1 MEKISNSIML
11 RAVIT
16 SLYSVA
22 SRRTSSKFA
31 DEVIGTTIKTLGGK
45 YDFLRY
51 IDINQDNILDGEF
64 AINISPDI
72 ETVNP
77 SLVGKAI
84 EALIRV
90 IYNDLSSEAGLY
102 FVTELKKVAGD
113 EVTRAILESNADLDQ
128 VQLEQHYAYRRREK
142 KKAISKAAKG
152 EISNKGVPK
161 NLIGYGWDEVSYW
174 KHEPG
179 SKYCT
184 LYNKQG
190 KMLDRLNLDRIIQNY
205 VEKLSGYIDVDPRD
219 IEKETQIYSKEYN
232 LLKLLLE
239 RDMDAET
246 AIHMLKISKNE
257 LTNMI
262 RKLSQM
268 EMLQYVDYN
277 TIELTDVGI
286 GYLSKKEKN
295 KQ

>member
-1 MEKISNSIML
+1 MEKIRNSVML

-31 DEVIGTTIKTLGGK
+31 DETIGTTIKTLEGK

-51 IDINQDNILDGEF
+51 IDIDQDNILDGEF

-77 SLVGKAI
+77 TLVGKAI

-90 IYNDLSSEAGLY
+90 IYNDLNSEAGLY
-102 FVTELKKVAGD
+102 FVTELKKIAGD
-113 EVTRAILESNADLDQ
+113 EVSKAIMDCNADLDQ

-142 KKAISKAAKG
+142 KKAISKATKG
-152 EISNKGVPK
+152 EISRKGVPK
-161 NLIGYGWDEVSYW
+161 NLIGYGWDEVSHW

-179 SKYCT
+179 SKFCT
-184 LYNKQG
+184 IYNKQG

-205 VEKLSGYIDVDPRD
+205 VEKLSGYIDVDPRE
-219 IEKETQIYSKEYN
+219 IEKETEIYSKEYE

-257 LTNMI
+257 LNNMI

-277 TIELTDVGI
+277 TIELTDIGI
-286 GYLSKKEKN
+286 GYLSKKDKN
-295 KQ
+295 K

>member
-1 MEKISNSIML
+1 MEKIRNSVML

-31 DEVIGTTIKTLGGK
+31 DETIGTTIKTLEGK

-51 IDINQDNILDGEF
+51 IDIDQDNILDGEF

-77 SLVGKAI
+77 TLVGKAI

-90 IYNDLSSEAGLY
+90 IYNDLNSEAGLY
-102 FVTELKKVAGD
+102 FVTELKKIAGD
-113 EVTRAILESNADLDQ
+113 EVSKAIMDCNADLDQ
-128 VQLEQHYAYRRREK
+128 VQLEQHYAYRRRER
-142 KKAISKAAKG
+142 KKAISKAVKG
-152 EISNKGVPK
+152 EISSKGVPK
-161 NLIGYGWDEVSYW
+161 NLIGYGWDEVSHW

-179 SKYCT
+179 SKFCT

-190 KMLDRLNLDRIIQNY
+190 KTLDRLNLDRIIQNY
-205 VEKLSGYIDVDPRD
+205 VEKLSGYIDVDPRE
-219 IEKETQIYSKEYN
+219 IEKETEVYSKEYE

-257 LTNMI
+257 LNNMI

-277 TIELTDVGI
+277 TIELTDIGI
-286 GYLSKKEKN
+286 GYLSKKDKN
-295 KQ
+295 K

>member
-1 MEKISNSIML
+1 MEKIRNSVML

-31 DEVIGTTIKTLGGK
+31 DETIGTTIKTLEGK

-51 IDINQDNILDGEF
+51 IDIDQDNILDGEF

-77 SLVGKAI
+77 TLVGKAI

-90 IYNDLSSEAGLY
+90 IYNDLNSEAGLY
-102 FVTELKKVAGD
+102 FVTELKKIAGD
-113 EVTRAILESNADLDQ
+113 EVSKAIMDCNADLDQ

-142 KKAISKAAKG
+142 KKAISKATKG
-152 EISNKGVPK
+152 EISSKGVPK
-161 NLIGYGWDEVSYW
+161 NLIGYGWGEVSHW

-179 SKYCT
+179 SKFCT

-205 VEKLSGYIDVDPRD
+205 VEKLSGYIDVDPRE
-219 IEKETQIYSKEYN
+219 IEKETEIYSKEYE

-257 LTNMI
+257 LNNMI

-277 TIELTDVGI
+277 TIELTDIGI
-286 GYLSKKEKN
+286 GYLSKKDEN
-295 KQ
+295 K

>member
-1 MEKISNSIML
+1 MEKISNSVML

-31 DEVIGTTIKTLGGK
+31 EETIGTTIKTLEGK

-51 IDINQDNILDGEF
+51 IDIDSENILDGEF
-64 AINISPDI
+64 ALNISPDI

-77 SLVGKAI
+77 DLVGKSI

-90 IYNDLSSEAGLY
+90 IYNDLNSEAGLY
-102 FVTELKKVAGD
+102 FVTELKKLAGD
-113 EVTRAILESNADLDQ
+113 EVTKSIMESNADLDQ

-142 KKAISKAAKG
+142 KKAISKASRG

-179 SKYCT
+179 SKFCS

-205 VEKLSGYIDVDPRD
+205 VEKLSGYIDVDPRE
-219 IEKETQIYSKEYN
+219 IEKESEIYSKEYD

-246 AIHMLKISKNE
+246 AIHMLKISKND
-257 LTNMI
+257 LNNMI

-295 KQ
+295 KK

>member
-1 MEKISNSIML
+1 MEKIRNSVML

-31 DEVIGTTIKTLGGK
+31 DETIGTTIKTLEGK

-51 IDINQDNILDGEF
+51 IDIDQDNILDGEF

-77 SLVGKAI
+77 TLVGKAI

-90 IYNDLSSEAGLY
+90 IYNDLNSEAGLY
-102 FVTELKKVAGD
+102 FVTELKKIAGD
-113 EVTRAILESNADLDQ
+113 EVSKAIMDCNADLDQ

-142 KKAISKAAKG
+142 KKAISKATKG
-152 EISNKGVPK
+152 EISSKGVPK
-161 NLIGYGWDEVSYW
+161 NLIGYGWGEVSHW

-179 SKYCT
+179 SKFCT

-205 VEKLSGYIDVDPRD
+205 VEKLSGYIDVDPRE
-219 IEKETQIYSKEYN
+219 IEKETEIYSKEYE

-257 LTNMI
+257 LNNMI

-277 TIELTDVGI
+277 TIELTDIGI
-286 GYLSKKEKN
+286 GYLSKKDKN
-295 KQ
+295 K

>member
-1 MEKISNSIML
+1 MEKIRNSVML

-31 DEVIGTTIKTLGGK
+31 DETIGTTIKTLEGK

-51 IDINQDNILDGEF
+51 IDIDQDNILDGEF

-77 SLVGKAI
+77 TLVGKAI

-90 IYNDLSSEAGLY
+90 IYNDLNSEAGLY
-102 FVTELKKVAGD
+102 FVTELKKIAGD
-113 EVTRAILESNADLDQ
+113 EVSKAIMDCNADLDQ

-142 KKAISKAAKG
+142 KKAISKATKG
-152 EISNKGVPK
+152 EISSKGVPK
-161 NLIGYGWDEVSYW
+161 NLIGYGWDEVSHW

-179 SKYCT
+179 SKFCT

-190 KMLDRLNLDRIIQNY
+190 KTLDRLNLDRIIQNY
-205 VEKLSGYIDVDPRD
+205 VERLSGYIDVDPRE
-219 IEKETQIYSKEYN
+219 IEKETEIYSKEYE

-257 LTNMI
+257 LNNMI

-277 TIELTDVGI
+277 TIELTDIGI
-286 GYLSKKEKN
+286 GYLSKKDKN
-295 KQ
+295 K

>member
-31 DEVIGTTIKTLGGK
+31 DETIGTTIKTLEGK

-51 IDINQDNILDGEF
+51 IDIEKDNILDSEF

-77 SLVGKAI
+77 TLVGKAI
-84 EALIRV
+84 EALVRV
-90 IYNDLSSEAGLY
+90 IYNDLNSEAGLY
-102 FVTELKKVAGD
+102 FVTELKKFAGD
-113 EVTRAILESNADLDQ
+113 EVTKAIMESNADLDQ

-142 KKAISKAAKG
+142 KRAISKAVRG
-152 EISNKGVPK
+152 EISSKGVPK

-179 SKYCT
+179 SKFCK
-184 LYNKQG
+184 LYNKEG

-205 VEKLSGYIDVDPRD
+205 VEKLSGYIDVDPRE
-219 IEKETQIYSKEYN
+219 IEKETEIYSKEYD

-257 LTNMI
+257 LTDMI
-262 RKLSQM
+262 HKLSQM

-286 GYLSKKEKN
+286 GYLAKK
-295 KQ
+295 

>member
-1 MEKISNSIML
+1 MEKINNSIML
-11 RAVIT
+11 RAIIT

-31 DEVIGTTIKTLGGK
+31 DETIGTTIKTLEGK

-51 IDINQDNILDGEF
+51 IDIEKDNILDGEF

-90 IYNDLSSEAGLY
+90 IYNDLNSEAGLY
-102 FVTELKKVAGD
+102 FVTELKKLAGD
-113 EVTRAILESNADLDQ
+113 EVTKAIMESNADLEQ

-142 KKAISKAAKG
+142 KMAISKAARG
-152 EISNKGVPK
+152 EISSKGVPK

-179 SKYCT
+179 SKFCI
-184 LYNKQG
+184 LYNKEG

-205 VEKLSGYIDVDPRD
+205 VEKLSGYIDVDPRE
-219 IEKETQIYSKEYN
+219 IEKETEIYSKEYD

-246 AIHMLKISKNE
+246 AVHMLKISKND
-257 LTNMI
+257 LNNMI
-262 RKLSQM
+262 HKLSQM
-268 EMLQYVDYN
+268 EMLQYIDYN

-286 GYLSKKEKN
+286 GYLAKKEKN
-295 KQ
+295 KH

>member
-31 DEVIGTTIKTLGGK
+31 DETIGTTIKTLEGK

-51 IDINQDNILDGEF
+51 IDIEKDNILDSEF

-77 SLVGKAI
+77 TLVGKAI
-84 EALIRV
+84 EALVRV
-90 IYNDLSSEAGLY
+90 IYNDLNSEAGLY
-102 FVTELKKVAGD
+102 FVTELKKFAGD
-113 EVTRAILESNADLDQ
+113 EVTKAIMESNADLDQ

-142 KKAISKAAKG
+142 KRAISKAVRG
-152 EISNKGVPK
+152 EISSKGVPK

-179 SKYCT
+179 SKFCK
-184 LYNKQG
+184 LYNKEG

-205 VEKLSGYIDVDPRD
+205 VEKLSGYIDVDPRE
-219 IEKETQIYSKEYN
+219 IEKETEIYSKEYD

-257 LTNMI
+257 LTDMI
-262 RKLSQM
+262 HKLSQM

-286 GYLSKKEKN
+286 GYLAKKEKN
-295 KQ
+295 RQ